1 MKIDNWGEVTHE
13 MQRIKAFDLLN
24 DLFDQTDEDCPQEN
38 RTRHLVETMEEV
50 ESFLVDVRLRTL
62 VTPDAPP
69 TFTNG

>member
-24 DLFDQTDEDCPQEN
+24 DLFEQTDEDCPQEN

-50 ESFLVDVRLRTL
+50 ECFLVDVRQRTL
-62 VTPDAPP
+62 VTND
-69 TFTNG
+69 